1 MIDAPALG
9 FAVLGVEKPTGLFN
23 RPHVIRHRV
32 TSPSRIALA
41 CSKTN
46 KKGPS
51 LNSQDAGAT
60 RTLLVREPASSCKR
74 KAGTLRSVTFLV
86 ARQNSETK
94 QLRRACG
101 HGLPPEVR

>member
-23 RPHVIRHRV
+23 RPHVIRHRE
-32 TSPSRIALA
+32 TTPSRIALA

-51 LNSQDAGAT
+51 LELAGCRGNAHSFGTRARIIVQAQGRDPSQRHISR
-60 RTLLVREPASSCKR
+60 RT
-74 KAGTLRSVTFLV
+74 
-86 ARQNSETK
+86 SE
-94 QLRRACG
+94 QRN
-101 HGLPPEVR
+101 